1 MSSRYISHSVDVMI
15 SKEGELYDKMRELAK
30 VNNISIDS
38 VVNLLVKV
46 GLEEH
51 MEKNADEY
59 LALDARNKN
68 KNTAP

>member
-15 SKEGELYDKMRELAK
+15 SKEGELYDKMREVAK
-30 VNNISIDS
+30 ANNISMDS

-46 GLEEH
+46 GIEEH

-59 LALDARNKN
+59 LAMEGRKR
-68 KNTAP
+68 NTAP

>member
-1 MSSRYISHSVDVMI
+1 MKGYISHNVDVMI
-15 SKEGELYDKMRELAK
+15 SKDGELYDKMRELAK
-30 VNNISIDS
+30 INNISIDS

-59 LALDARNKN
+59 LAMDARNKN